1 MSNTAQR
8 SEKLCHFL
16 SAALWRRKICSNWL
30 QPLIGRV
37 FVTESTFKR
46 PGKREDQAWPRSL
59 CTLTRTLICLTLQ
72 FERRSG
78 YCHVM
83 MNLFRSD
90 RFMPINKRGYRET
103 FSIKNFHWNWY
114 HTTCTSILAMS
125 WYWCL
130 QYSYSILLWKCYYCQ
145 LKLKLLII
153 VFVT

>member
-1 MSNTAQR
+1 MNVACMCIHAALLS
-8 SEKLCHFL
+8 CFVH
-16 SAALWRRKICSNWL
+16 SAAWMKERCSGGETRMRGTSQKHHSKLHRWYRYTEKYHDIRP
-30 QPLIGRV
+30 QTEPG
-37 FVTESTFKR
+37 TSEST
-46 PGKREDQAWPRSL
+46 GLS
-59 CTLTRTLICLTLQ
+59 
-72 FERRSG
+72 